1 MYSPYNVSNTT
12 GSNSYIYKSNI
23 TTTTGYNV
31 TTHYSTTK

>member
-1 MYSPYNVSNTT
+1 MYSPYSISNTT
-12 GSNSYIYKSNI
+12 GSNSHIYKSNI